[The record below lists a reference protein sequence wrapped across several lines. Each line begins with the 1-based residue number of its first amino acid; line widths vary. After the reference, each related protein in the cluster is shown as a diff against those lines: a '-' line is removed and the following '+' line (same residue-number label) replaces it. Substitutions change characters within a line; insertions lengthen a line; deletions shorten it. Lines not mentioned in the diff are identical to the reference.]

1 MTGNKEKRRGSIVIF
16 TLFVL
21 ALVMSIS
28 FAILAIFIPKLKIAS
43 ESIGSTIAAY
53 AADSAIEWCLYGNR
67 YPLAPLPSPTIS
79 DNASYKIYDAAGV
92 EVANCSAQPLNYR
105 TVGSYGGVNRSFE
118 VSEL

>member
-53 AADSAIEWCLYGNR
+53 AADSAIEWCLYSQRGN
-67 YPLAPLPSPTIS
+67 PNPPPKPTSIGG
-79 DNASYKIYDAAGV
+79 ATV
-92 EVANCSAQPLNYR
+92 EIKYGSAVATCSTAEKPLNHSAIGTYYN
-105 TVGSYGGVNRSFE
+105 VARSFE
-118 VSEL
+118 ITQ